1 MKYINEL
8 EINLPRDKVI
18 ELFDNTENLYKWQPD
33 LISFKPINGEP
44 GTEGAQSKLVYKMG
58 KREIEMIETIMKMN
72 PPEEFS
78 ATYEAKG
85 VFNEVFNKFE
95 PIEENK
101 TKWIVNN
108 VFKLSGFMK
117 IIGFFMPGSFSKQT
131 CKYMEQFKEFAEN
144 N

>member
-1 MKYINEL
+1 MEYIYEL
-8 EINLPRDKVI
+8 EINLPRQKVI

-33 LISFKPINGEP
+33 PISFEHINGEP
-44 GTEGAQSKLVYKMG
+44 GTDGAKSKLVYKMG
-58 KREIEMIETIMKMN
+58 KREIEMVETITKMN

-85 VFNEVFNKFE
+85 VFNEVLNKFE
-95 PIEENK
+95 SIEENK

-117 IIGFFMPGSFSKQT
+117 IFGFFMSGSFRKQT
-131 CKYMEQFKEFAEN
+131 RKYMEQFKEFAEN